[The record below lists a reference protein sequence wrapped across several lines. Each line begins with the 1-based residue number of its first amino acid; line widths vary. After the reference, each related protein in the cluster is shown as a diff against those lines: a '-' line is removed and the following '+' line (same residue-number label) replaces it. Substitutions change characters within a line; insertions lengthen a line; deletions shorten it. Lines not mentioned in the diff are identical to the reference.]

1 MNNIYN
7 VSSTRITNSNSFIDS
22 NIENSLNKANDD
34 TIEDVTSKDSIE
46 ISQNNENI
54 INKKKALDAFND
66 TISKHNNASLLY
78 CILSDSMKDFGY
90 SVPYFTSDGSNNSE
104 FLPFIDNIK
113 SFVNDLLSG
122 KIPFSQYGAAPLTTD
137 FLDFCDDFKKDLIN
151 GDPSIKISENNS
163 NIKDLFG
170 AKKNYDVYIKDDLD
184 KDISHWYS
192 LIADMMKKDSYN
204 TPDFIFDDNSGKNN
218 FPAFIDNMKN
228 YASSLINEDNSNQ
241 YASNIPPITTDF
253 LDFCDSFKERLIQY
267 DCK

>member
-22 NIENSLNKANDD
+22 NIENSLNKTNDAV
-34 TIEDVTSKDSIE
+34 IENVILKDSIE

-66 TISKHNNASLLY
+66 TIGKNNNAAFNYSMLA
-78 CILSDSMKDFGY
+78 DSMKDFGY
-90 SVPYFTSDGSNNSE
+90 NVPDFTSDGSNNSE
-104 FLPFIDNIK
+104 FLPFIDNMK
-113 SFVNDLLSG
+113 SFVNDLFSG

-151 GDPSIKISENNS
+151 GDPSIKINENNS
-163 NIKDLFG
+163 TIKDLFG
-170 AKKNYDVYIKDDLD
+170 TKKNYDVYIKDDLD
-184 KDISHWYS
+184 KNISHWYS

-204 TPDFIFDDNSGKNN
+204 TPDFIFDDNSDKNK
-218 FPAFIDNMKN
+218 FSAFIDDMKN

-253 LDFCDSFKERLIQY
+253 LDFCDSFKEKLIQY